1 MRKSN
6 LLVMSCLLAVMAT
19 GCGSNIS
26 ESNTA
31 EAEAVAET
39 NTETNTETNAEP
51 VAEAADQ
58 TSDSAENSEVT
69 EQTADTEGYESSP
82 FLLWEHEGYVD
93 ECAGYSWQDE
103 FKDCDYDDDGLSDR
117 VSRSWQQDDETA
129 IYTIEFGNGDKL
141 VTPVGWETGFPH
153 VQSGDLDSDGVKE
166 ILVTLSYDT
175 STDPYSFGDMWLFD
189 KDEASREY
197 KEVELPLAKT
207 ENGGKGYE
215 VEYDKPVDGKITF
228 NVKEAGLSM
237 TEEVGDDY
245 LSNWW
250 SDDYTSETRV
260 VYYAEINGTDNPVLR
275 CYIEPIHRWPLEL
288 GFNLNYNNGKYEAG
302 YIEID
307 DPYTP

>member
-1 MRKSN
+1 MDSIPRDEP
-6 LLVMSCLLAVMAT
+6 
-19 GCGSNIS
+19 GSNGEYDGNRQDIVLSYFYVSPSFFYDEGESFLS
-26 ESNTA
+26 EK
-31 EAEAVAET
+31 
-39 NTETNTETNAEP
+39 
-51 VAEAADQ
+51 
-58 TSDSAENSEVT
+58 
-69 EQTADTEGYESSP
+69 
-82 FLLWEHEGYVD
+82 
-93 ECAGYSWQDE
+93 QD
-103 FKDCDYDDDGLSDR
+103 F
-117 VSRSWQQDDETA
+117 
-129 IYTIEFGNGDKL
+129 
-141 VTPVGWETGFPH
+141 WETGFPH

-215 VEYDKPVDGKITF
+215 VEYDKPEDGKITF

-260 VYYAEINGTDNPVLR
+260 VYYAEINGTDSPVLR